1 MSIKIQFTT
10 FALATTLAF
19 AGAAKAAPAMSSLD
33 DVTVSTRV
41 SVADL
46 DLNQQAGMAVAHQR
60 IRQAATFVCGSE
72 PPYAG
77 LYQHRLYQKCRKAA
91 VDDAVADLSTQMA
104 ALKDSGSAPK
114 ATTLAANR

>member
-10 FALATTLAF
+10 VVLAATLAF
-19 AGAAKAAPAMSSLD
+19 VGGAKAAPAASLD
-33 DVTVSTRV
+33 DATVSTRV

-46 DLNQQAGMAVAHQR
+46 DLHQQAGIAVAHQR

-77 LYQHRLYQKCRKAA
+77 IYQHRLYQRCRKAA
-91 VDDAVADLSTQMA
+91 VDDAVADLGARMT
-104 ALKDSGSAPK
+104 ALKDSPK